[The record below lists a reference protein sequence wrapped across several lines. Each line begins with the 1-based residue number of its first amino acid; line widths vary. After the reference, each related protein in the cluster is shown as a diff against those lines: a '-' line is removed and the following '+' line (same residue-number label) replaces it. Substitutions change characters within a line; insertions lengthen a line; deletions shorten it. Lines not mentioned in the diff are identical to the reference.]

1 MPSLSTRR
9 RRAGAGADASAGDLL
24 EGGGSRGTA
33 VTDTTTA
40 ATVERLRAFQAQNQA
55 ASVASTRAHLVAF
68 PIFLFGVLAL
78 CSHQLHLSF
87 ASCVIVPI
95 LMGGALVLLNL
106 LATKAL
112 GEKRSNELV
121 EQHGAPLLMLLL
133 LLTLLGL
140 AVSQM
145 FFRDKLGKP
154 LL

>member
-1 MPSLSTRR
+1 MRSDARRTHRCPSVGCAFPIALYFRPQSSSATCLISALFSSFTSSMPSLSTRR

-78 CSHQLHLSF
+78 C
-87 ASCVIVPI
+87 
-95 LMGGALVLLNL
+95 
-106 LATKAL
+106 
-112 GEKRSNELV
+112 
-121 EQHGAPLLMLLL
+121 
-133 LLTLLGL
+133 
-140 AVSQM
+140 
-145 FFRDKLGKP
+145 
-154 LL
+154 